1 MTKKVAVNKKKIA
14 VYLLALFAVGLIYW
28 AYASRPNTDAPGEKP
43 AARVMTYHNNSMKEE
58 VNGKLIWE
66 CYAETMTVN
75 QDTNVV
81 DMDNIKGA
89 FYREDGNKI
98 EITAQKAVYDQNKKH
113 IEITEGIEAHSTDD
127 MTFKTDKVVWDG
139 EQQLLTCEG
148 NVKITKPELVAT
160 GDKAESKDAFQYF
173 KLIGNAH
180 IIKGDTNQ

>member
-81 DMDNIKGA
+81 DMDNIKVA

-98 EITAQKAVYDQNKKH
+98 
-113 IEITEGIEAHSTDD
+113 
-127 MTFKTDKVVWDG
+127 
-139 EQQLLTCEG
+139 
-148 NVKITKPELVAT
+148 
-160 GDKAESKDAFQYF
+160 
-173 KLIGNAH
+173 
-180 IIKGDTNQ
+180 